1 MRLLPILVVL
11 ALVVVAV
18 VAVRNADRRAVRSS
32 RGRQLRAPA
41 RWRAGHWSGRGRT
54 RVGVERVAASA
65 AGREEILERRE
76 MTSIE
81 DAAPDYELR
90 FMDAMAAARVRAD
103 VLNAESEA

>member
-1 MRLLPILVVL
+1 MRFLPILVVL
-11 ALVVVAV
+11 ALLVVAV
-18 VAVRNADRRAVRSS
+18 VAARDRRALPRSG
-32 RGRQLRAPA
+32 GRQLSAPA

-54 RVGVERVAASA
+54 RVGVERVAVSA

-76 MTSIE
+76 MITIE